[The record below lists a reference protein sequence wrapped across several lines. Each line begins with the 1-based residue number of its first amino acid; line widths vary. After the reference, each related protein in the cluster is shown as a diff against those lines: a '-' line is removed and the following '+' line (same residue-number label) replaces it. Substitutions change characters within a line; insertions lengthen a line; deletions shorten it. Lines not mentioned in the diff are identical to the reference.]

1 VSPSQFRRF
10 AWTVLVYAI
19 LVIVWGAVVRAT
31 SSGAGCGAH
40 WPLCNGAVI
49 PLAPTLKTI
58 VEFAHRATS
67 GLILIMTVLLWW
79 MAAKTFPS
87 GHAALRAAKWSLV
100 FVVIEALIGAGIVLL
115 RLVEDNASL
124 ARAIYIAGHLT
135 NTLMLVGCYTWTIV
149 SAKPAAV
156 SWPPAKSAQWERWM
170 RGALAGLIVVA
181 AVGAVVALGDTLFPS
196 ATLSQG
202 FAADRDPAA
211 HFLIRLRVWHPAFA
225 VAISALVITIVV
237 RSDAMD
243 EPALR
248 TPARALVWLVVAQV
262 ALGALNLLTLAP
274 LPLQMAHLLV
284 SNLLWVAAVWLWL
297 LTRSGRAPQA
307 S

>member
-1 VSPSQFRRF
+1 VNPNQFRRF
-10 AWTVLVYAI
+10 AWTVLIYAI

-40 WPLCNGAVI
+40 WPLCNGTVI

-79 MAAKTFPS
+79 MAVKTFPA
-87 GHAALRAAKWSLV
+87 GHTARRAAKWSMV
-100 FVVIEALIGAGIVLL
+100 FVILEALVGAGIVLL
-115 RLVEDNASL
+115 QLVENNASA
-124 ARAIYIAGHLT
+124 ARAVYIAVHLA

-149 SAKPAAV
+149 SSQPAAV
-156 SWPPAKSAQWERWM
+156 SWTPARSAHWERWM
-170 RGALAGLIVVA
+170 RAALAGLILVS

-196 ATLSQG
+196 ASLSQG

-211 HFLIRLRVWHPAFA
+211 HFLIRLRVWHPAIA
-225 VAISALVITIVV
+225 VTISALLITIVV
-237 RSDAMD
+237 RAEAMD

-248 TPARALVWLVVAQV
+248 TPARALIWLVIAQV
-262 ALGALNLLTLAP
+262 SLGAANLLTLAP

-284 SNLLWVAAVWLWL
+284 SNLLWVAAVWIWL
-297 LTRSGRAPQA
+297 VTRSGRAPQA

>member
-1 VSPSQFRRF
+1 VSPSRFRRF
-10 AWTVLVYAI
+10 AWTVLIYAI

-40 WPLCNGAVI
+40 WPLCNGEVI

-67 GLILIMTVLLWW
+67 GLILIMTVLLLW
-79 MAAKTFPS
+79 MAVKTFPA
-87 GHAALRAAKWSLV
+87 GHTARRAATWSLV
-100 FVVIEALIGAGIVLL
+100 FVIVEALIGAGIVLL

-124 ARAIYIAGHLT
+124 ARAIYIACHLT
-135 NTLMLVGCYTWTIV
+135 NTLILVGCYTWTIV
-149 SAKPAAV
+149 AAEPAAI
-156 SWPPAKSAQWERWM
+156 SWTPAKAIRWERWM
-170 RGALAGLIVVA
+170 RAALLGVIIVA
-181 AVGAVVALGDTLFPS
+181 AAGAVVALGDTLFPNK
-196 ATLSQG
+196 TLAEG
-202 FAADRDPAA
+202 FAADRDPSA
-211 HFLIRLRVWHPAFA
+211 HFLIRLRMWHPAFA
-225 VAISALVITIVV
+225 VLVSALLITIVV

-248 TPARALVWLVVAQV
+248 SPARVLIWLVIAQV
-262 ALGALNLLTLAP
+262 ALGAGNLLTLAP

-284 SNLLWVAAVWLWL
+284 SNLLWVAAVWIWL
-297 LTRSGRAPQA
+297 LTRSGRVPQA

>member
-1 VSPSQFRRF
+1 VSPSRFRRF
-10 AWTVLVYAI
+10 AWTVLIYAI

-40 WPLCNGAVI
+40 WPLCNGEVI

-67 GLILIMTVLLWW
+67 GLILIMTVLLLW
-79 MAAKTFPS
+79 MAVKTFPA
-87 GHAALRAAKWSLV
+87 GHTARRAATWSLV
-100 FVVIEALIGAGIVLL
+100 FVIVEALIGAGIVLL

-124 ARAIYIAGHLT
+124 ARAIYIACHLT
-135 NTLMLVGCYTWTIV
+135 NTLILVGCYTWTIV
-149 SAKPAAV
+149 AAEPAAI
-156 SWPPAKSAQWERWM
+156 SWTPAKAIKWERWM
-170 RGALAGLIVVA
+170 RAALLGVIIVA
-181 AVGAVVALGDTLFPS
+181 AAGAVVALGDTLFPNK
-196 ATLSQG
+196 TLAEG
-202 FAADRDPAA
+202 FAADRDPSA
-211 HFLIRLRVWHPAFA
+211 HFLIRLRMWHPAFA
-225 VAISALVITIVV
+225 VLVSALLITIVV

-248 TPARALVWLVVAQV
+248 SPARLLIWLVIAQV
-262 ALGALNLLTLAP
+262 ALGAGNLLTLAP

-284 SNLLWVAAVWLWL
+284 SNLLWVAAVWIWL
-297 LTRSGRAPQA
+297 LTRSGRVPQA

>member
-1 VSPSQFRRF
+1 VSPSRFRRF
-10 AWTVLVYAI
+10 AWTVLIYAI

-40 WPLCNGAVI
+40 WPLCNGEVI

-67 GLILIMTVLLWW
+67 GLIQIMTVLLLW
-79 MAAKTFPS
+79 MAVKTFPA
-87 GHAALRAAKWSLV
+87 GHTARRAATWSLV
-100 FVVIEALIGAGIVLL
+100 FVIVEALIGAGIVLL

-124 ARAIYIAGHLT
+124 ARAIYIACHLT
-135 NTLMLVGCYTWTIV
+135 NTLILVGCYTWTMV
-149 SAKPAAV
+149 AAEPAAI
-156 SWPPAKSAQWERWM
+156 SWTPAKAIRWERWM
-170 RGALAGLIVVA
+170 RAALLGVIIVA
-181 AVGAVVALGDTLFPS
+181 AAGAVVALGDTLFPNK
-196 ATLSQG
+196 TLAEG
-202 FAADRDPAA
+202 FAADRDPSA
-211 HFLIRLRVWHPAFA
+211 HFLIRLRMWHPAFA
-225 VAISALVITIVV
+225 VLVSALLITIVV

-248 TPARALVWLVVAQV
+248 SPARVVIWLVIAQV
-262 ALGALNLLTLAP
+262 ALGAGNLLTLAP

-284 SNLLWVAAVWLWL
+284 SNLLWVAAVWIWL
-297 LTRSGRAPQA
+297 LTRSGRVPQA